1 MYYAMKRKNE
11 GERKGG
17 GEMGWREGRVG
28 VHPPSMFVFSFDI
41 KVVAWSLLFL
51 GKGHVHCL
59 VGNSFSFLFISNFIS
74 SHHVFVTVLVLV
86 P

>member
-1 MYYAMKRKNE
+1 MREREK
-11 GERKGG
+11 GEERWGG
-17 GEMGWREGRVG
+17 GRGRVG